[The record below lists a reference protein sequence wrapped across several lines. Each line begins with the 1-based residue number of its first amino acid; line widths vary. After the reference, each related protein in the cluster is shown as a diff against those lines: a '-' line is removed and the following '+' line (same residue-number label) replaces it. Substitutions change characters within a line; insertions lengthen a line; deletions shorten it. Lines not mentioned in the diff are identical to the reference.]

1 MDKANRA
8 SRAGRMP
15 FLAAIAIFGCV
26 FFATPAGAAW
36 QPERGVEI
44 IVNTSAG
51 TGSDSTARAIHRML
65 VENKLV
71 DATVTVVNKPGGG
84 GAIGLAYLTQ
94 HKGNGHYLMVTS
106 PTMLTNHITGKS
118 QLNYTDTT
126 PLAQMGSES
135 VVFTVRADST
145 LKSARMLAD
154 RIKADPGS
162 LSIAIGNSIGS
173 HNHIAV
179 ALMAKAVGADVKR
192 LKVVAF
198 SGSTEGITALLGGH
212 IDLVASPA
220 SGVLQLV
227 QSGKARILAVAS
239 DKRLTGALAGVPTCK
254 ELGLP
259 VIAANWRSIVGPG
272 GLTAEQLR
280 YWDDAFAR
288 VSRLPEWKRGLET
301 KLEEETYLNAVDTR
315 KYMETQYEELRNVL
329 SELGLAKQ

>member
-1 MDKANRA
+1 MDKENRT

-15 FLAAIAIFGCV
+15 FLASTAILGCV
-26 FFATPAGAAW
+26 FFPMPAAAAW

-94 HKGNGHYLMVTS
+94 HKGNSHYLMVTS

-145 LKSARMLAD
+145 LNSARMLAD
-154 RIKADPGS
+154 RIKGDPGS

-227 QSGKARILAVAS
+227 QAGKARILAVAS
-239 DKRLTGALAGVPTCK
+239 EKRLTGALAGIPTCK

-272 GLTAEQLR
+272 GLSAEQLR

-301 KLEEETYLNAVDTR
+301 KLEEETYLNAADTK
-315 KYMETQYEELRNVL
+315 KYMEAQYEELRNVL

>member
-1 MDKANRA
+1 
-8 SRAGRMP
+8 MP
-15 FLAAIAIFGCV
+15 FLAATAILGCV
-26 FFATPAGAAW
+26 FFAMPAGAAW

-84 GAIGLAYLTQ
+84 GAIGLTYLTQ

-118 QLNYTDTT
+118 QFNYTDTT

-135 VVFTVRADST
+135 VVFTVRADSP

-154 RIKADPGS
+154 RIKADPSS
-162 LSIAIGNSIGS
+162 LSVAIGNSIGS

-227 QSGKARILAVAS
+227 QAGKARILAVAS
-239 DKRLTGALAGVPTCK
+239 EKRLTGALAGIPTCK

-272 GLTAEQLR
+272 GLSAEQVR

-301 KLEEETYLNAVDTR
+301 KLEEETYLNAADTK
-315 KYMETQYEELRNVL
+315 KYMEAQYEELKNVL

>member
-1 MDKANRA
+1 MGKNNRA

-15 FLAAIAIFGCV
+15 FWASTAIFGCV

-106 PTMLTNHITGKS
+106 PTMLTNHIAGKS

-135 VVFTVRADST
+135 VVFTVRADSP
-145 LKSARMLAD
+145 LKSVRMLAD
-154 RIKADPGS
+154 RIKADPSS
-162 LSIAIGNSIGS
+162 LSVAIGNSIGS

-227 QSGKARILAVAS
+227 QAGKARILAVAS
-239 DKRLTGALAGVPTCK
+239 EKRLTGALAGIPTCK

-259 VIAANWRSIVGPG
+259 VIAANWRSIVGAG
-272 GLTAEQLR
+272 GLSAEQVR
-280 YWDDAFAR
+280 YWDDVFAR

-301 KLEEETYLNAVDTR
+301 KLEEETYLNAADTK
-315 KYMETQYEELRNVL
+315 KYMEAQYEELRNVL

>member
-1 MDKANRA
+1 
-8 SRAGRMP
+8 MP
-15 FLAAIAIFGCV
+15 FLASTAILGCV
-26 FFATPAGAAW
+26 FFAMPAGAAW

-84 GAIGLAYLTQ
+84 GAIGLTYLTQ

-118 QLNYTDTT
+118 QFNYTDTT

-135 VVFTVRADST
+135 VAFTVRADSP

-154 RIKADPGS
+154 RIKADPSS
-162 LSIAIGNSIGS
+162 LSVAIGNSIGS

-227 QSGKARILAVAS
+227 QAGKARILAVAS
-239 DKRLTGALAGVPTCK
+239 EKRLTGALAGIPTCK

-272 GLTAEQLR
+272 GLSAEQVR

-301 KLEEETYLNAVDTR
+301 KLEEETYLNAADTK
-315 KYMETQYEELRNVL
+315 KYMEAQYEELKNVL